1 MPVAKGGVLS
11 EECGSVKESRGAG
24 TRSCASTRPAR
35 WQRGGQRNQRRKWAT
50 TCANFRMGGFWT
62 TTPPCAH
69 AGRAF
74 DVSRW
79 KGVGGKN
86 RSWSEHLRERNYRTA
101 LGTFLKLEK
110 ERAVPLVDDV
120 IDGAPGYASERLL
133 RPGSS
138 ARPWF
143 TASFRRDSSLAV
155 IQAVLGPANFRA
167 STDVWRQLTL
177 ARTRRDVY
185 VSVHPHFAGNVH
197 ASVRASGIEKERS
210 CRTAC
215 ATSPMLVGRDRSF
228 RNWSAYQDRNQRWVS
243 LHESALASMGQQALA
258 RTQGRKNLEC
268 RLPCSNKHVQD
279 CNRHFGTQRHDHVP
293 DASQWS
299 QHRSGARFQNSA
311 RSEVSGERSASVT
324 RYDRSSRLAADSHSH
339 APAPTQAGNTR
350 PTCRGIVDKADWKVN
365 A

>member
-1 MPVAKGGVLS
+1 M
-11 EECGSVKESRGAG
+11 E
-24 TRSCASTRPAR
+24 
-35 WQRGGQRNQRRKWAT
+35 
-50 TCANFRMGGFWT
+50 
-62 TTPPCAH
+62 
-69 AGRAF
+69 GR
-74 DVSRW
+74 
-79 KGVGGKN
+79 KN
-86 RSWSEHLRERNYRTA
+86 RSWSEHLRDGITEPL
-101 LGTFLKLEK
+101 LGRSSNLKRSARSLWSMTSSTE
-110 ERAVPLVDDV
+110 PLVTHPNGCFVQGVQHDHGSQLPSVV
-120 IDGAPGYASERLL
+120 IHRWPSFSRF
-133 RPGSS
+133 GSS
-138 ARPWF
+138 KLP
-143 TASFRRDSSLAV
+143 SFHRCLA
-155 IQAVLGPANFRA
+155 PAHTCAHPTN
-167 STDVWRQLTL
+167 
-177 ARTRRDVY
+177 VY

-311 RSEVSGERSASVT
+311 RSEVSGERSAVSQDTILCKIITVLT
-324 RYDRSSRLAADSHSH
+324 RY
-339 APAPTQAGNTR
+339 R
-350 PTCRGIVDKADWKVN
+350 PIVLELI
-365 A
+365 